1 MKVTCWICHRYAAPT
16 LKVILRHMAAVHAH
30 DPTFHTICGIEEC
43 PRTYTNFSFK
53 RHLYRKH
60 RGVLDLMPVSPD
72 VVMTVSDDIE
82 DGSSSCEVNATEI
95 DEKKESALF
104 IMKAKTV
111 HKVSQSALSGLLDD
125 FSSMLERK
133 IGFIQ
138 EGVEKIT
145 NNMPAENQTSIAK
158 LFQEPS
164 ISTPFIGLETQHF
177 QEKYFVEKLGL
188 LVSLQVGICKYDNY
202 SPV

>member
-1 MKVTCWICHRYAAPT
+1 
-16 LKVILRHMAAVHAH
+16 MAAVHAH

-43 PRTYTNFSFK
+43 PRTYTNFFSFK
-53 RHLYRKH
+53 RHLYCKH

-72 VVMTVSDDIE
+72 VIMTVSDDIE

-188 LVSLQVGICKYDNY
+188 LVSLPTVFKWVAIRKYD